1 MANLFAYTISD
12 YSKSEAG
19 AITGARGA
27 TTVDATASKAKIT
40 DSDLNGDVA
49 CFNFFDNN
57 NASKLV
63 FRQYTY
69 STDPQYL
76 LANRIITPQGAW
88 TSPVAS
94 QIWNAVANMHAVA
107 SYGNYLYATG
117 YDLAQIAVV
126 NMTSSYTQA
135 ATVTFPSALAETG
148 HTYHGEGLA
157 VLGDYLYVL
166 FSDNIG
172 TGYATYD
179 NSYVVRYKITTSTG
193 DLSYEGDYVRAG
205 KNAFTLELHGSKM
218 YICAL
223 GGMQNAGS
231 ANADTCISIVTV
243 SRRNVMSVASA
254 VLPTGVTGDFRDI
267 TITDDGN
274 AYIFSGYYSSD
285 YSSFIGHIYGTTITN
300 LNAATPSAWT
310 TLKTISDAGYFWYI
324 YTEGTSNRFWFVK
337 GNVIEVYPA
346 SSTLGTPQS
355 FDSTALASNTN
366 YTNINAACFIA
377 ADATAT
383 RGAAGVSHSAKSCVG
398 QARLAREAHEL
409 AEKCKKAKK

>member
-12 YSKSEAG
+12 YSNSEAG
-19 AITGARGA
+19 AIKGTRGA
-27 TTVDATASKAKIT
+27 TTVDATASKNKMNNIT
-40 DSDLNGDVA
+40 NGDVA

-57 NASKLV
+57 SASKLV

-69 STDPQYL
+69 SDTDL
-76 LANRIITPQGAW
+76 VANQIIAPQGDW

-107 SYGNYLYATG
+107 SHGNYLFATG
-117 YDLAQIAVV
+117 YDLAEVV
-126 NMTSSYTQA
+126 VVKMTDSYTQKHNYS
-135 ATVTFPSALAETG
+135 FPTALAETG

-157 VLGDYLYVL
+157 VLDGYLYVL

-172 TGYATYD
+172 TGYSTYAD
-179 NSYVVRYKITTSTG
+179 GYVIKYKITGITG
-193 DLSYEGDYVRAG
+193 ALTYNAYVRVG
-205 KNAFTLELHGSKM
+205 KNGFTLELHDRKM
-218 YICAL
+218 YVCAL
-223 GGMQNAGS
+223 GGMQNAGN

-243 SRRNVMSVASA
+243 DANNAMSVASA

-377 ADATAT
+377 ADATTT
-383 RGAAGVSHSAKSCVG
+383 RGAAGVSHSTKSCVG

>member
-40 DSDLNGDVA
+40 DSDLNGDAA

-57 NASKLV
+57 SASKLV

-69 STDPQYL
+69 STTDL
-76 LANRIITPQGAW
+76 KANKIIAPQGAW

-94 QIWNAVANMHAVA
+94 QKWSAVANMHAVA

-126 NMTSSYTQA
+126 DMTDSYQQQT
-135 ATVTFPSALAETG
+135 TIVTFPAALAQNG

-157 VLGDYLYVL
+157 VLGDFLYVL

-179 NSYVVRYKITTSTG
+179 NSYVVRYAITALTG
-193 DLSYEGDYVRAG
+193 ALSYEGDYIRAG
-205 KNAFTLELHGSKM
+205 KNAFTLDLHDRKM
-218 YICAL
+218 YVCAL

-231 ANADTCISIVTV
+231 TNADTCISIVTV
-243 SRRNVMSVASA
+243 DDDDEMSVASA

-300 LNAATPSAWT
+300 LNATTPSAWT

-324 YTEGTSNRFWFVK
+324 YTEGTSSRFWFVK

-346 SSTLGTPQS
+346 SSTLTTPQS

-377 ADATAT
+377 ADATTT
-383 RGAAGVSHSAKSCVG
+383 RGAAGVSHSTKSCVG
-398 QARLAREAHEL
+398 QARLAREAYEL

>member
-1 MANLFAYTISD
+1 MANLFAYTISN
-12 YSKSEAG
+12 YSNSEAG
-19 AITGARGA
+19 AITGARGT
-27 TTVDATASKAKIT
+27 TTVDATASKNKMGII
-40 DSDLNGDVA
+40 DNGDVA

-57 NASKLV
+57 SASKLV

-69 STDPQYL
+69 STTDL
-76 LANRIITPQGAW
+76 KANKIIAPQGAW

-94 QIWNAVANMHAVA
+94 QVWTAVANMHAVA

-126 NMTSSYTQA
+126 KMTDSYQQQIPI
-135 ATVTFPSALAETG
+135 VTFPTALAQTG
-148 HTYHGEGLA
+148 HVYHGEGLA

-179 NSYVVRYKITTSTG
+179 NGYVVQYEISGATLKYNADSYVRV
-193 DLSYEGDYVRAG
+193 G
-205 KNAFTLELHGSKM
+205 KNGFTLELYDRKM
-218 YICAL
+218 YVCAL

-231 ANADTCISIVTV
+231 TNADTCISIVTV
-243 SRRNVMSVASA
+243 DDDDQMSVASA

-267 TITDDGN
+267 TIADDGN

-324 YTEGTSNRFWFVK
+324 YTEGTSSRFWFVK

-346 SSTLGTPQS
+346 SSTLTTPQS

-377 ADATAT
+377 ADATTT
-383 RGAAGVSHSAKSCVG
+383 RGAAGVSHSTKSCVG

>member
-19 AITGARGA
+19 AITGDRGA
-27 TTVDATASKAKIT
+27 TTVDATAAKAKIT
-40 DSDLNGDVA
+40 DSDLNGDAA

-57 NASKLV
+57 SASKLV

-69 STDPQYL
+69 SDTDL
-76 LANRIITPQGAW
+76 KANQIIAPQGDW

-107 SYGNYLYATG
+107 SHGKYLFATG

-157 VLGDYLYVL
+157 VLDGYIYVL

-172 TGYATYD
+172 TGYSTYAD
-179 NSYVVRYKITTSTG
+179 GYVIKYKINGITG
-193 DLSYEGDYVRAG
+193 ALTYNAYVRVG
-205 KNAFTLELHGSKM
+205 KNGFTLELHDRKM
-218 YICAL
+218 YVCAL
-223 GGMQNAGS
+223 GGMQNAGN

-243 SRRNVMSVASA
+243 DANNAMSVASA
-254 VLPTGVTGDFRDI
+254 VLPTGITGDFRDI

-300 LNAATPSAWT
+300 LNAATPSVWT

>member
-1 MANLFAYTISD
+1 
-12 YSKSEAG
+12 
-19 AITGARGA
+19 
-27 TTVDATASKAKIT
+27 
-40 DSDLNGDVA
+40 
-49 CFNFFDNN
+49 
-57 NASKLV
+57 
-63 FRQYTY
+63 
-69 STDPQYL
+69 
-76 LANRIITPQGAW
+76 
-88 TSPVAS
+88 
-94 QIWNAVANMHAVA
+94 
-107 SYGNYLYATG
+107 
-117 YDLAQIAVV
+117 
-126 NMTSSYTQA
+126 
-135 ATVTFPSALAETG
+135 
-148 HTYHGEGLA
+148 
-157 VLGDYLYVL
+157 
-166 FSDNIG
+166 
-172 TGYATYD
+172 
-179 NSYVVRYKITTSTG
+179 
-193 DLSYEGDYVRAG
+193 
-205 KNAFTLELHGSKM
+205 
-218 YICAL
+218 
-223 GGMQNAGS
+223 GMQNAGN

-243 SRRNVMSVASA
+243 SRTNVMSVASA